1 MEIVVVIVKIVAT
14 LVLGWIP
21 LLLLVLSGPPERGS
35 RWYPDPDRWDY
46 SFLLPVFN
54 HLVFFIRVARG
65 PELSRLPGLR
75 VASGNNRPTL
85 GAKMRRNGEET
96 GTGAKG
102 EETGTG
108 LLCRKP

>member
-46 SFLLPVFN
+46 SFLLPVYALLDTNLRDAPLLMRIFAKSIA
-54 HLVFFIRVARG
+54 LVILATMISIIWF
-65 PELSRLPGLR
+65 S
-75 VASGNNRPTL
+75 S
-85 GAKMRRNGEET
+85 
-96 GTGAKG
+96 
-102 EETGTG
+102 
-108 LLCRKP
+108 